1 MNEPKIRFQGFER
14 EWKSGK
20 IEEVAALQGGYAF
33 QSSSFCKDGVPI
45 VRIANILHSGEIEGK
60 PYKLPIDEGQV
71 RFAAEDGVT
80 SKSVWIRHRSSL
92 V

>member
-20 IEEVAALQGGYAF
+20 IEEVAALQGGYAY

-45 VRIANILHSGEIEGK
+45 VRIANILHSGEIEGE
-60 PYKLPIDEGQV
+60 PYKLPIDEGRSDLLRKMRTKIDRL
-71 RFAAEDGVT
+71 RFNIKM
-80 SKSVWIRHRSSL
+80 S
-92 V
+92 

>member
-45 VRIANILHSGEIEGK
+45 VRIANILHSGEIGEK
-60 PYKLPIDEGQV
+60 SHISCLQMKDRSDLLRKMRTKIDRL
-71 RFAAEDGVT
+71 RFNIKM
-80 SKSVWIRHRSSL
+80 S
-92 V
+92 

>member
-14 EWKSGK
+14 EWKSGN

-45 VRIANILHSGEIEGK
+45 VRIVNILYSGEIEGK
-60 PYKLPIDEGQV
+60 PYKLLIDEGQV
-71 RFAAEDGVT
+71 RFAAEDAH
-80 SKSVWIRHRSSL
+80 KD
-92 V
+92 